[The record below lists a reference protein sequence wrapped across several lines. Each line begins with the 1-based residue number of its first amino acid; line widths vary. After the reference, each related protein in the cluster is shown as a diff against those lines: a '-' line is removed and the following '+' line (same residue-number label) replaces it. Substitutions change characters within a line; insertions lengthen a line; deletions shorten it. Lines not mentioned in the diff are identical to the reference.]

1 MAPTP
6 NFLLLQASTSDTA
19 KCSMSETIS
28 ASGQNTTSTS
38 GNAFTPFA
46 HMKGHEAN
54 GKSVPPGDI
63 STVAFAADVDKTYV
77 TSSSAQ
83 DSSNYTALIA
93 CNGKYINYSTTCKDV
108 C

>member
-6 NFLLLQASTSDTA
+6 IFLLLQASASDTA

-28 ASGQNTTSTS
+28 TSGRNTKGTS
-38 GNAFTPFA
+38 GNTFTPFA
-46 HMKGHEAN
+46 HMKGHEVN
-54 GKSVPPGDI
+54 GKSVPPGDTG
-63 STVAFAADVDKTYV
+63 TVAFAADVDKTYV

-93 CNGKYINYSTTCKDV
+93 YNGKYINYSTA
-108 C
+108 